1 MKTLVKL
8 LVLGAVLLATYR
20 VGSVYW
26 DHYQFEDQIKE
37 LAQFTDRNHAQELP
51 GKILD
56 LAQKLNIPLD
66 ADGLS
71 VTREQRKVMVD
82 ATYVRTVELLPRVS
96 RNWEFSVH
104 VTVLTLN

>member
-8 LVLGAVLLATYR
+8 IVLGAVLLATYR

-26 DHYQFEDQIKE
+26 DHYQFEDEVKE

-56 LAQKLNIPLD
+56 LAQRMEIPLD
-66 ADGLS
+66 PDGLS
-71 VTREQRKVMVD
+71 VTREQRKVVVD
-82 ATYVRTVELLPRVS
+82 ASYVRTVEILPRIS
-96 RNWEFSVH
+96 REWEFTVH
-104 VTVLTLN
+104 VAVLTLN